1 MTRLLT
7 LTGAGGSGKTRLALE
22 VASDLVGAYRDG
34 VWLVELAPLSEGA
47 LVVQAAAA
55 ALGVQERAG
64 EPLDQ
69 TLVDVLQSRD
79 MLVVLDNCE
88 HLVEAAASLADVLLD
103 ACQDL
108 KILATSREA
117 LGVPGEIRWTV
128 PALSTPDPRRSPAVG
143 ELQIYESVRLFA
155 ERARHREATF
165 ALTSSNA
172 RPVAEICMRLDGI
185 PLAVELAAAR
195 VGTLGVVQISERL
208 GDSLQL
214 LTAGGR
220 TAVPRQRTLRGALD
234 WSHDL
239 LAVEEMRLFRRLS
252 EFAGGWTIEAA
263 EFVCSGHGI
272 DESDVLDLLSGLA
285 DKSLLVTRTGDDG
298 TMRYRFLEP
307 VRQYAEERL
316 EESRETEDI
325 RRRHASYF
333 LALAEEAEPQLRGRE
348 QAAWLGR
355 LDSELDNIRAA
366 LFWSL
371 ERADHELVSRASGA
385 LLFFWTW
392 RGYLREGCRW
402 LEASLTGAATP
413 SVRAKALNGLAN
425 LEIMLGEYDRSAA
438 LLDESLALYR
448 AEGDKNGIAAC
459 LCDLGWLAMFRGD
472 IKKAQELLEE
482 SIALGRAV
490 GDDLR
495 VAFALNRLSS
505 LAMADLDNAT
515 ATALLEESLAL
526 YREAGDGRSE
536 AMCLGMLGGLA
547 ILQGDLGR
555 ATDLLEDAIAQLRRV
570 GSAVDAFY
578 PCCLAVAATLRGQH
592 GRAEVLLEEG
602 LVLGQTSGN
611 RLHTLQC
618 IEAAMMLAADL
629 TQAEKAARM
638 WGAAEASRDA
648 IGAPLQP
655 VDREFYGPYL
665 DTARTELGE
674 EAWSAARNRG
684 RTMTLDEAVEYAM
697 TTHTATPHAS
707 PHEGGPPVV
716 LTRREREVAAL
727 VARGLTNARISSE
740 LYISERTA
748 ENHVAK
754 ILKKLGLRSREQV
767 SAHLGD
773 L

>member
-1 MTRLLT
+1 
-7 LTGAGGSGKTRLALE
+7 
-22 VASDLVGAYRDG
+22 
-34 VWLVELAPLSEGA
+34 
-47 LVVQAAAA
+47 
-55 ALGVQERAG
+55 
-64 EPLDQ
+64 
-69 TLVDVLQSRD
+69 
-79 MLVVLDNCE
+79 
-88 HLVEAAASLADVLLD
+88 
-103 ACQDL
+103 
-108 KILATSREA
+108 
-117 LGVPGEIRWTV
+117 
-128 PALSTPDPRRSPAVG
+128 
-143 ELQIYESVRLFA
+143 
-155 ERARHREATF
+155 
-165 ALTSSNA
+165 
-172 RPVAEICMRLDGI
+172 
-185 PLAVELAAAR
+185 
-195 VGTLGVVQISERL
+195 
-208 GDSLQL
+208 
-214 LTAGGR
+214 
-220 TAVPRQRTLRGALD
+220 
-234 WSHDL
+234 
-239 LAVEEMRLFRRLS
+239 
-252 EFAGGWTIEAA
+252 
-263 EFVCSGHGI
+263 
-272 DESDVLDLLSGLA
+272 
-285 DKSLLVTRTGDDG
+285 
-298 TMRYRFLEP
+298 
-307 VRQYAEERL
+307 
-316 EESRETEDI
+316 
-325 RRRHASYF
+325 
-333 LALAEEAEPQLRGRE
+333 
-348 QAAWLGR
+348 
-355 LDSELDNIRAA
+355 
-366 LFWSL
+366 
-371 ERADHELVSRASGA
+371 
-385 LLFFWTW
+385 
-392 RGYLREGCRW
+392 
-402 LEASLTGAATP
+402 
-413 SVRAKALNGLAN
+413 
-425 LEIMLGEYDRSAA
+425 
-438 LLDESLALYR
+438 
-448 AEGDKNGIAAC
+448 
-459 LCDLGWLAMFRGD
+459 
-472 IKKAQELLEE
+472 
-482 SIALGRAV
+482 
-490 GDDLR
+490 
-495 VAFALNRLSS
+495 
-505 LAMADLDNAT
+505 MADLDNAT